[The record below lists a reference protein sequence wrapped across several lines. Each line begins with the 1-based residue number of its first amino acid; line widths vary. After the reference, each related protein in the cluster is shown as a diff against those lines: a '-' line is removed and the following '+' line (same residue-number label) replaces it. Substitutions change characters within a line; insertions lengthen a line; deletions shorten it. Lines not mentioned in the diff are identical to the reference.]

1 MSEEDRSR
9 LVSNIVDHLGG
20 AKKRIQLRQTAL
32 FYKVDPEYGSRV
44 AEGLGLDLEEVR
56 RLAGMTQ
63 EERVKAT

>member
-20 AKKRIQLRQTAL
+20 AKKQIQLCQTAL

-44 AEGLGLDLEEVR
+44 AEGLRLDLEEVR